1 MNPIEREPVCPL
13 CGGPNAC
20 AMAAGDRSVADCWCI
35 RAKLQPDALARV
47 PAEKQNRACVC
58 QACGTGVAAAKG

>member
-1 MNPIEREPVCPL
+1 MKPIEREPVCPL
-13 CGGPNAC
+13 CGASNDC

-35 RAKLQPDALARV
+35 RAKLQPEVLARV

-58 QACGTGVAAAKG
+58 QGCATGVVAKR